1 MSVKAILKWLVYTIL
16 MILLGIRVYSTNKL
30 EGVTLIIFIGSTILF
45 LYTSISFLMRI
56 YRKNKEI
63 R

>member
-16 MILLGIRVYSTNKL
+16 MILLGIRVYSTSKL